1 MNRVYNFSAGPS
13 MLPLEVL
20 EKAQKELV
28 CYGNSGMSVMEMSH
42 RSADF
47 ENILNTG
54 KADLK
59 ELMNVP
65 DDYEILFVQGGG
77 STQFAM
83 VPLNLFA
90 NTGKADFIKTGQW
103 AKKAMEE
110 AGRYGKVRAVASS
123 EDKTYTYIP
132 RTKKEDFD
140 PEADY
145 AYITYNNT
153 IYGTHYTADSLPDTG
168 NVPLVT
174 DISSNILAEQID
186 VNRFGLL
193 FAGAQKNIGPAGV
206 TVVIVRR
213 DLLGK
218 AMPITPTMLD
228 YKVHAD
234 NNSLYNTPPT
244 YGIYFAGLVFQW
256 VKEMGGVAAMEQRNK
271 EKAAILYN
279 FLDESALFKGTVVP
293 EDRSLMNAPFVL
305 PTDELNDKFIK
316 AAKAAGFVNLKG
328 HRTVG
333 GMRASIYNAMPIE
346 GVKQLVE
353 FMKDFEVKNK

>member
-28 CYGNSGMSVMEMSH
+28 CYGTSGMSVMEMSH

-47 ENILNTG
+47 ENILNTA

-59 ELMNVP
+59 ELMKVP

-83 VPLNLFA
+83 VPLNLFS

-174 DISSNILAEQID
+174 DISSNILAEEID
-186 VNRFGLL
+186 VKRFGLL

-218 AMPITPTMLD
+218 AMAITPTMLD
-228 YKVHAD
+228 YKIHAD

-271 EKAAILYN
+271 EKAAILYD
-279 FLDESALFKGTVVP
+279 FLDESALFRGTVVA

-333 GMRASIYNAMPIE
+333 GMRASIYNAMPME

-353 FMKDFEVKNK
+353 FMKDFELKNK